1 MKKEPKIFV
10 IVVTY
15 KGMRWYD
22 KCFSSLRESTI
33 PLQTV
38 VVDNTPGEED
48 AEYIKEHY
56 PEIHLI
62 KTDENLGFG
71 RANNLGMRYALDNGC
86 DYVFL
91 LNQDAWIEKVTI
103 QRLVEI
109 AENNPNYAL
118 LSPFHYAPNSKTLGM
133 LLDDGNNN
141 YALLCDA
148 HAGTLKELYPIRYVN
163 AAAWLLPRKTL
174 ETIGGFCPIIYHFG
188 EDDDYINRLTFHGL
202 QVGLCPHTHIFHDSG
217 APLDGREN
225 LRMQANRQGLVEYL
239 NINTISN
246 IKSYRNC
253 LWRKMIINRL
263 KGHRKVAGIFN
274 EKYHFVSQHIDKINF
289 CREQHKIIQSNW
301 LNVHFDYNKQ
311 CL

>member
-1 MKKEPKIFV
+1 MKEGPKIFV
-10 IVVTY
+10 VIVTY

-48 AEYIKEHY
+48 AEYIKTHF
-56 PEIHLI
+56 PEVHLI
-62 KTDENLGFG
+62 KTNENLGFG
-71 RANNLGMRYALDNGC
+71 RANNLGMRYALDNDG

-91 LNQDAWIEKVTI
+91 LNQDAWIEKDTI

-109 AENNPNYAL
+109 AENHPEYAL
-118 LSPFHYAPNSKTLGM
+118 LSPFHYAPNSKILGM

-141 YALLCDA
+141 YALLRDA
-148 HAGTLKELYPIRYVN
+148 LAGNLKELYPIKYVN
-163 AAAWLLPRKTL
+163 AAAWLLPRKTM
-174 ETIGGFCPIIYHFG
+174 ERVGGFCPIIYHFG
-188 EDDDYINRLTFHGL
+188 EDDDYINRLTYHGL
-202 QVGLCPHTHIFHDSG
+202 KVGLCPQTHIFHDSG

-239 NINTISN
+239 NITKISD
-246 IKSYRNC
+246 IKSYRNY
-253 LWRKMIINRL
+253 LRRKMMISLL
-263 KGHRKVAGIFN
+263 KGDRTATNLYK
-274 EKYHFVSQHIDKINF
+274 EKYDFVSKHMDKIAY

-301 LNVHFDYNKQ
+301 LNVNFEYNRQ